1 MNLRRLY
8 TKTYDMVAV
17 FVGRGIGGRG
27 DIELECNEP
36 EPEPVACIVFVCK
49 SIAEHLLEKH
59 GEEDQRM

>member
-1 MNLRRLY
+1 
-8 TKTYDMVAV
+8 MVAV

-59 GEEDQRM
+59 GKEDQRM